1 MNFMNVNRK
10 CMHAK
15 LKNAWSSSEHG
26 MMTEISTFEDGMKY
40 NGQVAGQTNDTFTDF
55 RARATF
61 KLKK

>member
-1 MNFMNVNRK
+1 
-10 CMHAK
+10 MHAK

-26 MMTEISTFEDGMKY
+26 MTEISTFEDGMKY